1 MNTFFVKNREVAFS
15 LDPQAKE
22 TVKTLYHCC
31 PSCDEGYAEEVGF
44 LVSTPLTRSELQKKG
59 VMVSSPL
66 GWGGRA

>member
-1 MNTFFVKNREVAFS
+1 MNQYFVKNREVALR

-22 TVKTLYHCC
+22 TVKTHYHCC
-31 PSCDEGYAEEVGF
+31 PSCDEGYAEEKGF
-44 LVSTPLTRSELQKKG
+44 LVSTPLTRSELQKQG